1 MFIDMGGCF
10 FFFFKQKT
18 AYEMC
23 GRDWSSDVCSS
34 DLNQYI
40 VSQYIVSQYT
50 VIKWCILLIVFYNSC
65 FVFIFYYLRFIFIL
79 TGVVMISGALCADA
93 IIGNVQEKTMKQ
105 FSASNAEVV
114 SDSMYGV
121 VYTTCCQFS
130 TLVPCAAIIDQQV

>member
-1 MFIDMGGCF
+1 MYSQYI
-10 FFFFKQKT
+10 
-18 AYEMC
+18 
-23 GRDWSSDVCSS
+23 V
-34 DLNQYI
+34 NQYI

-130 TLVPCAAIIDQQV
+130 TLVPCAAIIDQQVGTFKVELTVASDRTIPLYSISRF